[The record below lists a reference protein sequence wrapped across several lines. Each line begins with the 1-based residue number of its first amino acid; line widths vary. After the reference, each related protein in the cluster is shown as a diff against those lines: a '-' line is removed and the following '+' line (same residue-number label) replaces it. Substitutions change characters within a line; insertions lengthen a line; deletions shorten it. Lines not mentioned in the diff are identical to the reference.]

1 MIQHTIFLQL
11 NFINVILNILNFNI
25 EWTDIMAF
33 DGLFTHAMVN
43 ELANQLKT
51 GRVAKIYQPYQGE
64 LVVTIRANRKN
75 RALLLSS
82 HPNYARVQITEQA
95 LTNPAT
101 PSNFVMSLRK
111 HLDGAILKDVT
122 QIDNDRIIN
131 LHFSHRNDLGDEEDM
146 ILSIEIMGRR
156 SNIILYE
163 SGSKRIIDTIK
174 HISSDQNRYRM
185 LVPGAQ
191 YITPPAQTL
200 QNPFAAKIT
209 EFTELQK
216 EFPNY
221 EVLAQ
226 ALRSKFQGFSK
237 DSALEFA
244 FSMVTSSNV
253 DEAITNYLSQYDAST
268 GFIYD
273 ASNGKLSFSAVQP
286 VLTED
291 KNVQQFNSLSET
303 LDRYFYEK
311 VQRDRVQQRG
321 HNLIRVV
328 RNELKKN
335 RKKLKKLDQTMEQTH
350 FADTYRIKGEILTTY
365 LSQITRGMT
374 EIELP
379 NFYDDNKLIKINL
392 SNQLSPSKNAQK
404 YFNKYQKE
412 KNAVKYVTEQ
422 ISKTKNEINFL
433 DNIETQIDL
442 AKPEDLDEI
451 KVELENEG
459 YLKKNNNPK
468 KRVKPVKSKPEL
480 FKSSDGTTIL
490 VGKND
495 TQNDRLTMKTAKKD
509 FYWLHAKDIPGSHVI
524 VESNDPS
531 EKTIEEAAS
540 IAAYYSKAKNA
551 TKVQV
556 DYVPVK
562 NIRKPNGSKPGFVIY
577 EGQKSLKVTP
587 KAEIIRQLM
596 V

>member
-1 MIQHTIFLQL
+1 
-11 NFINVILNILNFNI
+11 
-25 EWTDIMAF
+25 MAF
-33 DGLFTHAMVN
+33 DGLFTHAMVS
-43 ELANQLKT
+43 ELNSRLKT
-51 GRVAKIYQPYQGE
+51 GRVAKVYQPYQGE
-64 LVVTIRANRKN
+64 LVLTIRANRKN
-75 RALLLSS
+75 QALLLSS
-82 HPNYARVQITEQA
+82 HPNYARAQITTQS

-111 HLDGAILKDVT
+111 HLDGAILKNIT
-122 QIDNDRIIN
+122 QIDNDRIID

-146 ILSIEIMGRR
+146 ILSVEIMGRR

-163 SGSKRIIDTIK
+163 SGSKKIIDTIK

-191 YITPPAQTL
+191 YITPPAQKL
-200 QNPFAAKIT
+200 ANPFEVSIGKIT
-209 EFTELQK
+209 QLQDK
-216 EFPNY
+216 FPNY

-226 ALRSKFQGFSK
+226 AIRNNFQGFSK
-237 DSALEFA
+237 DSALELA
-244 FSMVTSSNV
+244 YTMVSSKDTDAAV
-253 DEAITNYLSQYDAST
+253 QQYLNQYNDPH

-273 ASNGKLSFSAVQP
+273 TPAGKLAFSATRPLLSLDGSAPQKF
-286 VLTED
+286 D
-291 KNVQQFNSLSET
+291 SLSAA
-303 LDRYFYEK
+303 LDQYYFEK

-335 RKKLKKLDQTMEQTH
+335 RKKLKKLEQTMDQTKL
-350 FADTYRIKGEILTTY
+350 ADSYRIKGEILTTY

-379 NFYDDNKLIKINL
+379 NFYDENKLIKIKL
-392 SNQLSPSKNAQK
+392 SNQLTPSKNAQK
-404 YFNKYQKE
+404 YFTKYQKE

-422 ISKTKNEINFL
+422 IKKTTQEINFL

-451 KVELENEG
+451 KLELENEG
-459 YLKKNNNPK
+459 YLKRHISSK
-468 KRVKPVKSKPEL
+468 KRIKPIKSKPEQ
-480 FKSSDGTTIL
+480 FKSSDGTSIL

-524 VESNDPS
+524 IESNSPS
-531 EKTIEEAAS
+531 EQTIEEAAS

-551 TKVQV
+551 SKVQV

-577 EGQKSLKVTP
+577 EGQKSIKVTP
-587 KAEIIRQLM
+587 KIELIRSLM